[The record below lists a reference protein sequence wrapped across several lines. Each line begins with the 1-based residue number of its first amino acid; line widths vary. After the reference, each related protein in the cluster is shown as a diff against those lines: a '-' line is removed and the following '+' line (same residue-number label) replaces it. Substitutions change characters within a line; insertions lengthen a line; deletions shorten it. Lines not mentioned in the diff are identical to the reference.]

1 MRRKLC
7 IVAFGERHVG
17 QTCQAQHHP
26 QEQSLQLEVELDQAR
41 VQPLNIDSELTLNNF
56 KPVVLD
62 SGFFCAM
69 SEQERP
75 RARAA
80 QEGLGALN
88 DRELIALLLGTGH
101 KGRSAELLAQEVLE
115 LAQGCLNNLASWP
128 VESLTVV
135 NGIGPAKAT
144 LVAAAMELGR
154 RREGTIG
161 GPGRGSRP
169 AKTFGTDLC
178 LAWGTCNTRSFG
190 CCS

>member
-1 MRRKLC
+1 
-7 IVAFGERHVG
+7 
-17 QTCQAQHHP
+17 
-26 QEQSLQLEVELDQAR
+26 
-41 VQPLNIDSELTLNNF
+41 
-56 KPVVLD
+56 
-62 SGFFCAM
+62 M

-101 KGRSAELLAQEVLE
+101 KGRSAESLAQEVLE

-154 RREGTIG
+154 RREGAPSAGRVVGQDQPRRSEPICVSLGGLATRGVLGVALEAVQPRVGGNLHFKGRLDRHRGRSQTRLWPGLGHAGG
-161 GPGRGSRP
+161 GPGVGAQPSLWQSP
-169 AKTFGTDLC
+169 AE
-178 LAWGTCNTRSFG
+178 
-190 CCS
+190 